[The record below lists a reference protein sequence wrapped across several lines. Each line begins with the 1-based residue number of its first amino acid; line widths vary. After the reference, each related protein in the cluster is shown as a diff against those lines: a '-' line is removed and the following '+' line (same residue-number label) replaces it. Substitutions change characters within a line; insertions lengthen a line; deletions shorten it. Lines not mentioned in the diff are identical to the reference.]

1 MPPELTEEE
10 ELAVA
15 VLISQEEERRALLRA
30 FPELA
35 DALVL
40 SVAPHH
46 RLGHR
51 RCSRRA
57 LRWLGHVER
66 PGPLVGKGL

>member
-15 VLISQEEERRALLRA
+15 VLISEEEDRRA

-40 SVAPHH
+40 SAWRRHH
-46 RLGHR
+46 RLGR
-51 RCSRRA
+51 R
-57 LRWLGHVER
+57 
-66 PGPLVGKGL
+66 